1 MVAYNF
7 PHNVIN
13 EGVPIAGC
21 EGQYC
26 SQLPVPVFPTAFYET
41 VAGLLLFAFL
51 WGIRKRI
58 TIPGVLF
65 SVYLMVNG
73 MERFLIE
80 KIRVNNK
87 YSILGFH
94 PTQAEIISFS
104 LFLVG
109 LLLFIYLRSRAKR
122 ITVTSK

>member
-13 EGVPIAGC
+13 EGVAIAGC

-26 SQLPVPVFPTAFYET
+26 SQLPVPVFPTAFYEA
-41 VAGLLLFAFL
+41 VAGLLLFGFL
-51 WGIRKRI
+51 WAIRKRI

-73 MERFLIE
+73 LERFFIE
-80 KIRVNNK
+80 KNK
-87 YSILGFH
+87 G
-94 PTQAEIISFS
+94 QQ
-104 LFLVG
+104 
-109 LLLFIYLRSRAKR
+109 
-122 ITVTSK
+122 